1 MHADGQRTPA
11 DLSQL
16 LGRAGYATI
25 QELRRL
31 GRQGLLEMPPPADP
45 PTDPDFVRLPRARGP
60 YADRERPPVTATT
73 YSPKPPGVPIVPGSA
88 TEPPA
93 ASKDPPAPV
102 ATNPVG
108 TPDRPPRLARRKPN
122 AHLPKGVAPADA
134 DTPTHQGTDEVLLK
148 RIRTA
153 LRALR

>member
-1 MHADGQRTPA
+1 
-11 DLSQL
+11 
-16 LGRAGYATI
+16 
-25 QELRRL
+25 
-31 GRQGLLEMPPPADP
+31 MPPPTDP

-60 YADRERPPVTATT
+60 YADVERPQVTVAT

-88 TEPPA
+88 AAPPA

-102 ATNPVG
+102 ATNPVSV
-108 TPDRPPRLARRKPN
+108 PDRPRLARRKPN
-122 AHLPKGVAPADA
+122 AHLPKGVAPADGN
-134 DTPTHQGTDEVLLK
+134 TPTHQGTDEVLLK